1 MKGQN
6 YFLVNFI
13 KFFHPG
19 NALTVLDA
27 DEELFNKEHE
37 LEMPVSY
44 AFNLFFQL
52 CLHQYFPFPF
62 PIFGL
67 SLKFL

>member
-62 PIFGL
+62 LIFGL

>member
-1 MKGQN
+1 MK
-6 YFLVNFI
+6 I
-13 KFFHPG
+13 FHPG

-52 CLHQYFPFPF
+52 CLHQYFAFPF
-62 PIFGL
+62 PIFDL